1 MTDTTENT
9 QEKSCKIKL
18 AKFSGIIKLIELKL
32 KGLDLLSPL
41 VDLGIRLW
49 MAKIFWDSGILKL
62 PAGFLGI
69 GKGSWSSTIYLFTE
83 EHPLPL
89 PLLPPEVAA
98 FLGTGFEI
106 LCPVLLLFGLG
117 SRAAA
122 AILFGMAAFIQI
134 SYLQD
139 IQHIYWMILLSVTI
153 FHGPGKLSLDYIIR
167 KKSLNCPTYTEM
179 AGIKG

>member
-1 MTDTTENT
+1 MTNTNENT
-9 QEKSCKIKL
+9 PEKSCTMKL
-18 AKFSGIIKLIELKL
+18 AKFSPIVRLIEVKL
-32 KGLDLLSPL
+32 KAVNFLSPL

-69 GKGSWSSTIYLFTE
+69 GKGSWNSTIYLFTE

-89 PLLPPEVAA
+89 LSPEVAA

-106 LCPVLLLFGLG
+106 LCPILLFFGLG
-117 SRAAA
+117 SRLAAV
-122 AILFGMAAFIQI
+122 ILFSMAAFIQI

-139 IQHIYWMILLSVTI
+139 IQHIYWMILLSVI
-153 FHGPGKLSLDYIIR
+153 ILHGPGKLSLDYIIR
-167 KKSLNCPTYTEM
+167 KKILNCKEYKEI
-179 AGIKG
+179 AGIK